1 MTARLNK
8 MFKDIEI
15 ALLAKKLPVMIIKVC
30 RLALLMS
37 NLFMRPRIS
46 YQLNIDAKNMTRNT
60 DNDRI

>member
-1 MTARLNK
+1 

-30 RLALLMS
+30 RLAILMS